1 MKIIIARILLS
12 AIAVL
17 IIDFMLPGVHVS
29 DNMSAIWVAL
39 LLAILN
45 STVRPVLVLLT
56 LPVTI
61 FSLGLFLFV
70 INAGITLLAS
80 HWIPGFK
87 VDGFWWAFLFSF
99 LLAIV
104 SSVLQN
110 ILLKGHKQHAD

>member
-1 MKIIIARILLS
+1 MKLIIARVLISAVSVILL
-12 AIAVL
+12 
-17 IIDFMLPGVHVS
+17 DFLLPGVHLA
-29 DNMSAIWVAL
+29 DNLSAIWVAL

-45 STVRPVLVLLT
+45 TTVRPILVLLT

-70 INAGITLLAS
+70 INACITLLAS

-87 VDGFWWAFLFSF
+87 VDGFWWAFIFSF

-104 SSVLQN
+104 NSVLQN
-110 ILLKGHKQHAD
+110 ILLKGHGQHAD

>member
-1 MKIIIARILLS
+1 MKIIVARILLS

-17 IIDFMLPGVHVS
+17 FIDFMLPGVIVT
-29 DNMSAIWVAL
+29 DNLSAIWVAL

-45 STVRPVLVLLT
+45 STVRPSLVLLT

-70 INAGITLLAS
+70 INAGLTMLAS
-80 HWIPGFK
+80 HWIEGFK
-87 VDGFWWAFLFSF
+87 VDGFWWALLFSF

-104 SSVLQN
+104 NSFLQN
-110 ILLKGHKQHAD
+110 LLLKGHEKAAE